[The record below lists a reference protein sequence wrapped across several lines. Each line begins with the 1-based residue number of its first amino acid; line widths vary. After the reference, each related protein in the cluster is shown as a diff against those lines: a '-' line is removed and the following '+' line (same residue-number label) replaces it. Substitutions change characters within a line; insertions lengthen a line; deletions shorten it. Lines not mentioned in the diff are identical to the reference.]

1 MRGFAGATLS
11 WAGAFPPHRGSDHGQ
26 RPEKVEQGN
35 PQAQEGRAAQG
46 ERVEPIDQR
55 QARRDDDDQDL
66 VAVGGAAAFIGPRS
80 EEHTSE
86 LQSLMRTSY
95 AVFCLK
101 TKKTITEHEH
111 NGGRALEIDTMN
123 ISTM

>member
-55 QARRDDDDQDL
+55 QARSDDDDQDL
-66 VAVGGAAAFIGPRS
+66 VAVGGAAAFTGPSRAGKRRRSSRGARRIGRG
-80 EEHTSE
+80 
-86 LQSLMRTSY
+86 RGFW
-95 AVFCLK
+95 AV
-101 TKKTITEHEH
+101 TNRE
-111 NGGRALEIDTMN
+111 
-123 ISTM
+123 SVV